1 VAVSETTEGRK
12 TVFMHLSGLDACKPT
27 YLAHITMKKLLVF
40 VASLGV
46 FALAAIPA
54 GAKVPGTNGQI
65 AFTRHDQATDEPH
78 TFIANPDGTDEHELP
93 LPLSGGDPVWSP
105 GGSKLSVNV
114 FRPEGAPRPATVN
127 PDGSGFT
134 VLDVPE
140 LPRDT
145 DMGCRAWSPD
155 SSRLLCGVID
165 FTGHNELDGIYTIHS
180 SDGGGLTRL
189 TTNPYP
195 PAENFGGGDIPGDYS
210 PDGTQFVFTRAKP
223 GSGSG
228 LDQTGALFVEN
239 TDGTGLHQITPY
251 GLANSHDEGTA
262 RWSPDGNEILFA
274 ALFGRFSAAS
284 LFVVHSDGT
293 GLKAIHLSTP
303 GSASFPLNPDWSPD
317 GTRIIFSLL
326 LSPGQEDIY
335 TARRDGTDVRRV
347 TDTPESEDR
356 ANWGTHPLAP

>member
-1 VAVSETTEGRK
+1 
-12 TVFMHLSGLDACKPT
+12 MHLSGLDACKPT